1 MKQYRKVLF
10 SVLCALLVTAVI
22 GAGVLHRVDKWVQ
35 DGLFQRPSSTSGEI
49 ILVGIDEES
58 FSALGPYNTW
68 SRNVIAEALEALA
81 ADPDNMP
88 AVTAIDV
95 LYAGNSYEEAD
106 NRLAEA
112 AARLGRV
119 VTASAAVFG
128 EEITWENGRAASRND
143 SAVLGYEP
151 PYDALRDN
159 STQGHINAMADQD
172 GVMRHALLFVEPDGT
187 RVYSAAFETARL
199 FLEGQGKEVKAP
211 PVDEKGF
218 FYIPYAGRPGDFY
231 DGFSVSRLISG
242 EIPSSFWAGKI
253 VLIGPYAAVF
263 HDAYFTPIDKGVQMY
278 GVEIQANI
286 IQSIL
291 EQNFKREVPDQLQLL
306 VLFVLLALSALVFVR
321 LRVGH
326 GAAAC
331 AGIILLSFAGAAL
344 LYGLGLITHP
354 LWLPIGVLVMYLL
367 SLGAHYVLAVKQRHA
382 LELENERISTEL
394 SLATRIQMSALPS
407 ESPAFPERSEFDLC
421 ASMTPAKEVGG
432 DFYDYFLIDEDH
444 LGLVIADVSG
454 KGIPAALFM
463 MVAMDQIRHAAMGEK
478 SPEKAL
484 RLVNA
489 QLCSRNAEEMFVT
502 AWLGI
507 LELSTGRLETANA
520 GHEYPAI
527 KHADGSFT
535 LLKGKHGLVLGAMDS
550 VRYTKVGIDLEPG
563 AKLFVYTDGLTEAT
577 SAENLLFGTERMT
590 EALRRGE
597 NGSPEQIMETVAD
610 AVDRFVGSAPQF
622 DDLTMLC
629 VRYNGPAA
637 PAPAGQL

>member
-187 RVYSAAFETARL
+187 RVYSEAFETARL

-306 VLFVLLALSALVFVR
+306 VLFVLLALSSHVFVR

-331 AGIILLSFAGAAL
+331 AGIILLSFAGSAL

-354 LWLPIGVLVMYLL
+354 LWLPIGALVMYLL

-407 ESPAFPERSEFDLC
+407 EFPAFPERSEFDLC

-484 RLVNA
+484 QLVNA

-610 AVDRFVGSAPQF
+610 AVNRFVGSAPQF

>member
-187 RVYSAAFETARL
+187 RVYSEAFETARL

-331 AGIILLSFAGAAL
+331 AGIILLSFAGSAL

-354 LWLPIGVLVMYLL
+354 LWLPIGALVMYLL

-407 ESPAFPERSEFDLC
+407 EFPAFPERSEFDLC

-484 RLVNA
+484 QLVNA

-550 VRYTKVGIDLEPG
+550 VRYAKVGIDLEPG

-637 PAPAGQL
+637 PAPA

>member
-1 MKQYRKVLF
+1 MKKYRRVLF
-10 SVLCALLVTAVI
+10 SVLCAFLATAII
-22 GAGVLHRVDKWVQ
+22 GMGVLRRVDKWVQ
-35 DGLFQRPSSTSGEI
+35 DGLFQHPSSTSGEI
-49 ILVGIDEES
+49 ILIGIDEES

-81 ADPDNMP
+81 ADPDSLP

-95 LYAGNSYEEAD
+95 LYAGNSYEQAD
-106 NRLAEA
+106 SRLAEA
-112 AARLGRV
+112 AARLGNV

-128 EEITWENGRAASRND
+128 EEITWEDGRAASRND

-151 PYDALRDN
+151 PYDALRDS

-172 GVMRHALLFVEPDGT
+172 GVMRHALLYVEPDGA

-199 FLEGQGKEVKAP
+199 FLEGQGKEVKIP
-211 PVDEKGF
+211 PVDGKGF
-218 FYIPYAGRPGDFY
+218 FYIPYTGRPGDFY

-291 EQNFKREVPDQLQLL
+291 EQNFKREVPDQVQLS
-306 VLFVLLALSALVFVR
+306 VLFVLLALSLCVFIQ
-321 LRVGH
+321 LRADI

-331 AGIILLSFAGAAL
+331 AGIILLSVACSTM
-344 LYGLGLITHP
+344 LYRFGLITHP
-354 LWLPIGVLVMYLL
+354 LWLPAGAPAMYML
-367 SLGAHYVLAVKQRHA
+367 SLGAHYVSAVEQRHA
-382 LELENERISTEL
+382 LELENERITTEL
-394 SLATRIQMSALPS
+394 SLATRIQMSALPKD
-407 ESPAFPERSEFDLC
+407 SPAFPDHSEFDLC

-463 MVAMDQIRHAAMGEK
+463 MVAMDQIRHAAIGEK
-478 SPEKAL
+478 SPERAL
-484 RLVNA
+484 KLVNA
-489 QLCSRNAEEMFVT
+489 QICSRNAEEMFVT

-507 LELSTGRLETANA
+507 LELSTGRLDMANA
-520 GHEYPAI
+520 GHEYPAL
-527 KHADGSFT
+527 KHPDGSFD
-535 LLKGKHGLVLGAMDS
+535 LLKGKHGLVLGAMD
-550 VRYTKVGIDLEPG
+550 VARYTKVSIDLEPG

-577 SAENLLFGTERMT
+577 NAEKMLFGTERMI

-597 NGSPEQIMETVAD
+597 NGSPEQIMETVSE
-610 AVDRFVGSAPQF
+610 AVNRFVGSAPQF

-629 VRYNGPAA
+629 IRYNGPAA
-637 PAPAGQL
+637 SASDASL

>member
-1 MKQYRKVLF
+1 
-10 SVLCALLVTAVI
+10 
-22 GAGVLHRVDKWVQ
+22 
-35 DGLFQRPSSTSGEI
+35 
-49 ILVGIDEES
+49 
-58 FSALGPYNTW
+58 
-68 SRNVIAEALEALA
+68 
-81 ADPDNMP
+81 
-88 AVTAIDV
+88 
-95 LYAGNSYEEAD
+95 
-106 NRLAEA
+106 
-112 AARLGRV
+112 
-119 VTASAAVFG
+119 
-128 EEITWENGRAASRND
+128 
-143 SAVLGYEP
+143 
-151 PYDALRDN
+151 
-159 STQGHINAMADQD
+159 
-172 GVMRHALLFVEPDGT
+172 
-187 RVYSAAFETARL
+187 
-199 FLEGQGKEVKAP
+199 
-211 PVDEKGF
+211 
-218 FYIPYAGRPGDFY
+218 
-231 DGFSVSRLISG
+231 
-242 EIPSSFWAGKI
+242 
-253 VLIGPYAAVF
+253 
-263 HDAYFTPIDKGVQMY
+263 
-278 GVEIQANI
+278 
-286 IQSIL
+286 
-291 EQNFKREVPDQLQLL
+291 
-306 VLFVLLALSALVFVR
+306 
-321 LRVGH
+321 
-326 GAAAC
+326 
-331 AGIILLSFAGAAL
+331 
-344 LYGLGLITHP
+344 
-354 LWLPIGVLVMYLL
+354 MYLL

-382 LELENERISTEL
+382 LELENERIATEL

-484 RLVNA
+484 QLVNA

-629 VRYNGPAA
+629 VRYNGPAV

>member
-187 RVYSAAFETARL
+187 RVYSEAFETARL

-218 FYIPYAGRPGDFY
+218 FYIPDAGRPGDFY

-354 LWLPIGVLVMYLL
+354 LWLPIGALVMYLL

-382 LELENERISTEL
+382 LELENERIATEL

-484 RLVNA
+484 QLVNA

-597 NGSPEQIMETVAD
+597 NGSPEQIMETVTD
-610 AVDRFVGSAPQF
+610 AVNRFVGSAPQF

>member
-187 RVYSAAFETARL
+187 RVYSEAFETARL

-291 EQNFKREVPDQLQLL
+291 EQSFKREVPDQLQLL

-382 LELENERISTEL
+382 LELENERIATEL

-484 RLVNA
+484 QLVNA

-629 VRYNGPAA
+629 VRYNGPAV

>member
-187 RVYSAAFETARL
+187 RVYSEAFETARL

-382 LELENERISTEL
+382 LELENERIATEL

-484 RLVNA
+484 QLVNA

-629 VRYNGPAA
+629 VRYNGPAV